1 MPSLDYSRFEAIVD
15 SDDEPVRAADED
27 VEERKELF
35 PDGFDRKL
43 GESLQKAI
51 ADARLPPPEKDEDS
65 HSFARASGAR
75 DTLVKLTADERK
87 ILVKFVEVQ
96 HREGTNVTR
105 HDQIIHF
112 LQAHPWLLEQKALD
126 GAAAAS
132 HKEYGDAKTHLAWLQ
147 ALNTLNACAPAGPVM
162 FFGDVC
168 TPTTEEARD
177 KRMKYEQSWFAKK
190 YIVERIMGP
199 VPEMPD
205 DPLDNVS
212 WYSILGLL
220 VALIAIMV
228 YMVRMIPS

>member
-1 MPSLDYSRFEAIVD
+1 
-15 SDDEPVRAADED
+15 
-27 VEERKELF
+27 
-35 PDGFDRKL
+35 
-43 GESLQKAI
+43 
-51 ADARLPPPEKDEDS
+51 
-65 HSFARASGAR
+65 
-75 DTLVKLTADERK
+75 
-87 ILVKFVEVQ
+87 
-96 HREGTNVTR
+96 
-105 HDQIIHF
+105 
-112 LQAHPWLLEQKALD
+112 
-126 GAAAAS
+126 
-132 HKEYGDAKTHLAWLQ
+132 
-147 ALNTLNACAPAGPVM
+147 M

-212 WYSILGLL
+212 WYSILGVL